1 MKNSFKYSIIYAV
14 LRPEISEQISV
25 GLITIVSGKV
35 DIRISTQKLKALRNL
50 FSEKEYRF
58 VSSVVSQLK
67 RNNKINSVEAINYLT
82 WYSNNMIAFSP
93 LQNIEIEPTEQSR
106 NRLYRNYV
114 YSRAH
119 KINN

>member
-1 MKNSFKYSIIYAV
+1 MKNSFKYSIIYTV

-25 GLITIVSGKV
+25 GLITIDGGKV

-82 WYSNNMIAFSP
+82 RYSNNMIAFSP

>member
-82 WYSNNMIAFSP
+82 RYSNNMIAFSP

-114 YSRAH
+114 YNRAH

>member
-82 WYSNNMIAFSP
+82 RYSNNMIAFSP

-106 NRLYRNYV
+106 NRLYQNYV
-114 YSRAH
+114 YSRTNH
-119 KINN
+119 

>member
-58 VSSVVSQLK
+58 VSSVVYQLK

-82 WYSNNMIAFSP
+82 RYSNNMIAFSP
-93 LQNIEIEPTEQSR
+93 LQNIEIEPTKQSR

>member
-82 WYSNNMIAFSP
+82 RYSNNMIAFSP
-93 LQNIEIEPTEQSR
+93 LQNIEIEPTVQSR